1 MAGGMK
7 VAVLPAV
14 GAGPRSWGA
23 GAVWLLLVLCG
34 CLVCGSAGI
43 DLKVVMLQE
52 SKVYYM
58 NTSQQSC
65 YKNVLIP
72 KWHDIWTRI
81 QPAVLDPEIRV
92 NSSKLVR
99 VTQVE
104 NEEKLKELEQFSI
117 WNFFSSF
124 LKEKLND
131 TYVNVGLYSTKTCLK
146 VEILEEDTKYSVIV
160 TRRFDA
166 KLFLI
171 FLFGLMLFFCGDL
184 LSRSQIFYYSTGMGV
199 GIVASLLIIIF
210 ILSKFMPKKSPIY
223 IILVGGWSFSLY
235 LIQLVF
241 KNLQEIWRC
250 YWQYLLSYV
259 LTVGFMSFAVC
270 YKYGPL
276 ENKRSINLLTWTL
289 QLMGLCFMYSG
300 IQIPH
305 IALGVVIIAL
315 CTKNLEYPVHWL
327 YITYRKVCKATEK
340 TVPPRLLTEEEYRIQ
355 GEVET
360 RKALEELREYCNS
373 PDCSAWKT
381 ISRIQSPKRFADFVE
396 GSFHLTLNEVSVHEQ
411 EYGLGSII
419 AQDEL
424 YEQTSSEEE
433 DTDPRYPIVTQQ
445 NNFLT

>member
-7 VAVLPAV
+7 VAVSPAV
-14 GAGPRSWGA
+14 GALPWGWGA
-23 GAVWLLLVLCG
+23 GSSGAVRLLLVLSG
-34 CLVCGSAGI
+34 CLVCRSAKI
-43 DLKVVMLQE
+43 DLKVSMLQE
-52 SKVYYM
+52 SRVYKM
-58 NTSQQSC
+58 DTRQQFC
-65 YKNVLIP
+65 YENVLIP

-81 QPAVLDPEIRV
+81 QIRV

-146 VEILEEDTKYSVIV
+146 VEIIEENTEYSITV
-160 TRRFDA
+160 TRRFDP

-171 FLFGLMLFFCGDL
+171 FLLGLMLFYCGDL
-184 LSRSQIFYYSTGMGV
+184 LSRSQIFYYSTGMSV

-210 ILSKFMPKKSPIY
+210 MLYKLMPKKSPIY

-259 LTVGFMSFAVC
+259 LAVGFMSFAVC

-276 ENKRSINLLTWTL
+276 ENERSINLLTWTL
-289 QLMGLCFMYSG
+289 QLVGLCFMYSG

-305 IALGVVIIAL
+305 IALAIIIIAL
-315 CTKNLEYPVHWL
+315 CTKNMEYPIRWL
-327 YITYRKVCKATEK
+327 YITYRKMYKATEK
-340 TVPPRLLTEEEYRIQ
+340 AAPPPLLTEEEYRIQ

-360 RKALEELREYCNS
+360 QKALEELRQFCNS

-381 ISRIQSPKRFADFVE
+381 VSRIRSPKRFADFVE
-396 GSFHLTLNEVSVHEQ
+396 GSFHLTPNEVSVYEQ
-411 EYGLGSII
+411 EYGLGSIM

-424 YEQTSSEEE
+424 YEETSSAEEE
-433 DTDPRYPIVTQQ
+433 DSGSRYPAITQ
-445 NNFLT
+445 NNCLT